1 MGICIFMPAPI
12 GGYLAAADG
21 SQATQSGSAHVRMA
35 VPRCLVLGGRWCRG
49 ERSGNWSANR
59 RAGAPQRKKRLLLS
73 VVSFVEGTRYFPFPS
88 GARNRELTNRRGVQV
103 YRVLQLQSGAV
114 VIYGI
119 VLAITDTVYI
129 LG

>member
-35 VPRCLVLGGRWCRG
+35 VPRCLVLGGRWCQGGSDRG
-49 ERSGNWSANR
+49 TGRPTVG
-59 RAGAPQRKKRLLLS
+59 AGAPQRKKRLFLS
-73 VVSFVEGTRYFPFPS
+73 VVSFVESTRYFPFPS

-103 YRVLQLQSGAV
+103 YRDARDCRVMPW
-114 VIYGI
+114 IRR
-119 VLAITDTVYI
+119 
-129 LG
+129 